1 MAPAFCPKCGT
12 PRETET
18 RSCAVC
24 GFETLGRWRCPQ
36 CGKPNAADN
45 RFCGGCGFD
54 DETRAGGARG
64 GAGSE
69 APPAP
74 VLAGQPT
81 GSAPATTTRGTNPL
95 IGLIGLVAVGA
106 IIYLVLNSG
115 GRSLLPSGGTANQ
128 NGSVGTGSEA
138 HAPAG
143 TYMAGG
149 ICYLVTNDEIA
160 AVIGRAPL
168 LGGGSGFELGGVRY
182 CNWVTY
188 ADPVE
193 GAGLTLNS
201 AANHETGRILSPET
215 VAGLGDDAYW
225 LPPPLGQLSVKVGQY
240 NLTVSVTS
248 KQVDEKAAAIQI
260 ARDALLRLR

>member
-1 MAPAFCPKCGT
+1 LDYRVPVVPEALVQRIAALVLVSAMALAACSTAAAPT
-12 PRETET
+12 PQIIYVTPVP
-18 RSCAVC
+18 SV
-24 GFETLGRWRCPQ
+24 
-36 CGKPNAADN
+36 
-45 RFCGGCGFD
+45 
-54 DETRAGGARG
+54 
-64 GAGSE
+64 
-69 APPAP
+69 APSP
-74 VLAGQPT
+74 VATASATPT
-81 GSAPATTTRGTNPL
+81 GN
-95 IGLIGLVAVGA
+95 
-106 IIYLVLNSG
+106 
-115 GRSLLPSGGTANQ
+115 
-128 NGSVGTGSEA
+128 EA

-201 AANHETGRILSPET
+201 ATNHETGRIMSPET

-225 LPPPLGQLSVKVGQY
+225 LPPPLGQLSVQVGQY

-260 ARDALLRLR
+260 ARDALSRLR